1 MLECVQFMPYLLQ
14 ANKHDWN
21 DDGNADAGQHTE
33 RARSDQLV
41 LVLTRGKL
49 PINHMIIIHYRV

>member
-1 MLECVQFMPYLLQ
+1 MQSMPYLLQ
-14 ANKHDWN
+14 ANRHDRN